1 MYNINVEKST
11 LNGDNNFMINRFE
24 RFSFAISEIHRF
36 WHKIA
41 SDEMTKL
48 GLKGP
53 HVVYLV
59 ALKRFPDGVTA
70 AELSQMCGRD
80 KSDVSRAIAAM
91 EEKGL
96 VEKQGITQNLY
107 RAKLTLTAEGSRA
120 AAHIS
125 KRAGLAVEM
134 GGSGLSEN
142 ERKTFYDALELIASN
157 LSAISKDG
165 LPE

>member
-1 MYNINVEKST
+1 
-11 LNGDNNFMINRFE
+11 MINRFE
-24 RFSFAISEIHRF
+24 KFSFAISEIHRF

-41 SDEMTKL
+41 SDEMTKF

-59 ALKRFPDGVTA
+59 ALKRFPEGVTA
-70 AELSQMCGRD
+70 AELSAMCGRD
-80 KSDVSRAIAAM
+80 KSDVSRAVSAM
-91 EEKGL
+91 EEKGFL
-96 VEKQGITQNLY
+96 QKQGITQNLY
-107 RAKLTLTAEGSRA
+107 RAKLVLTEEGKRA

-125 KRAGLAVEM
+125 KRAGVAVEM
-134 GGSGLSEN
+134 GGSGLSEA
-142 ERKTFYDALELIASN
+142 ERENFYSALEIIASN

>member
-1 MYNINVEKST
+1 
-11 LNGDNNFMINRFE
+11 MINRFE
-24 RFSFAISEIHRF
+24 KFSFAISEIHRF

-41 SDEMTKL
+41 SDEMKKL

-59 ALKRFPDGVTA
+59 ALKRFSNGVTA
-70 AELSQMCGRD
+70 AELSEICGRD
-80 KSDVSRAIAAM
+80 KSDVSRAIMAM
-91 EEKGL
+91 QEKGL
-96 VEKQGITQNLY
+96 VKKYDNLNSY
-107 RAKLTLTAEGSRA
+107 RAKLILTPQGEAA

-134 GGSGLSEN
+134 GGKGLSDE
-142 ERKTFYDALELIASN
+142 ERKTFYYALELIASN
-157 LSAISKDG
+157 LNTISKDG

>member
-1 MYNINVEKST
+1 
-11 LNGDNNFMINRFE
+11 MIDRFE
-24 RFSFAISEIHRF
+24 KFSFAISEIHRF

-59 ALKRFPDGVTA
+59 ALKRFPEGITA
-70 AELSQMCGRD
+70 AELSELCGRD
-80 KSDVSRAIAAM
+80 KSDVSRAVASM
-91 EEKGL
+91 EEIGL
-96 VEKQGITQNLY
+96 VKKQGINQTFY
-107 RAKLTLTAEGSRA
+107 RAKLVLTNEGKRA

-125 KRAGLAVEM
+125 QRAGVAVEM
-134 GGSGLSEN
+134 GGKGLSED
-142 ERKTFYDALELIASN
+142 ERKNLYDALELIASN
-157 LSAISKDG
+157 LSAISKEG

>member
-1 MYNINVEKST
+1 MV
-11 LNGDNNFMINRFE
+11 NRFE

-59 ALKRFPDGVTA
+59 ALKRFPEGVTA
-70 AELSQMCGRD
+70 SELSEICGRD
-80 KSDVSRAIAAM
+80 KSDVSRAITAM

-96 VEKQGITQNLY
+96 VKKQGSKQNLY
-107 RAKLTLTAEGSRA
+107 RALLRLTHEGKIA
-120 AAHIS
+120 ATHVS
-125 KRAGLAVEM
+125 KRAALAVEM
-134 GGSGLSEN
+134 GGKGLSDE
-142 ERKTFYDALELIASN
+142 ERDVLYVTLERIASN
-157 LSAISKDG
+157 LSDISRKG
-165 LPE
+165 LPGCNPSY

>member
-1 MYNINVEKST
+1 MYNVNVEAST
-11 LNGDNNFMINRFE
+11 LNGEKGSMINRFE

-41 SDEMTKL
+41 SNEMTKL

-53 HVVYLV
+53 HIVYLV
-59 ALKRFPDGVTA
+59 ALKRFPEGVTA
-70 AELSQMCGRD
+70 AELSEMCGRD
-80 KSDVSRAIAAM
+80 KSDVSRAIASM

-96 VEKQGITQNLY
+96 VEKIGINQSFY
-107 RAKLTLTAEGSRA
+107 RAKLILTEKGNRV

-134 GGSGLSEN
+134 GGSGLSED

-157 LSAISKDG
+157 LSTISEDG

>member
-1 MYNINVEKST
+1 MNVEKST
-11 LNGDNNFMINRFE
+11 FIEWRENMINRFE
-24 RFSFAISEIHRF
+24 KFSFAISEIHRF

-41 SDEMTKL
+41 ADEMTKL

-59 ALKRFPDGVTA
+59 ALKRFPEGVTS
-70 AELSQMCGRD
+70 AELSEMCGRD
-80 KSDVSRAIAAM
+80 KSDVSRAVAAM

-96 VEKQGITQNLY
+96 LKKQGVTQNLY
-107 RAKLTLTAEGSRA
+107 RAKLILTEEGKRA

-125 KRAGLAVEM
+125 KRAGKAVEM
-134 GGSGLSEN
+134 GGSGLSEA
-142 ERKTFYDALELIASN
+142 ERENFYNALELIASN
-157 LSAISKDG
+157 LGNISKDG

>member
-1 MYNINVEKST
+1 MV
-11 LNGDNNFMINRFE
+11 DRFE

-59 ALKRFPDGVTA
+59 ALKRFPEGVTA
-70 AELSQMCGRD
+70 SELSEICGRD
-80 KSDVSRAIAAM
+80 KSDVSRAITAM

-96 VEKQGITQNLY
+96 VKKQGSKQNLY
-107 RAKLTLTAEGSRA
+107 RALLRLTHEGKIA
-120 AAHIS
+120 ATHVS
-125 KRAGLAVEM
+125 KRAALAVEM
-134 GGSGLSEN
+134 GGKGLSDE
-142 ERKTFYDALELIASN
+142 ERDVLYVTLERIASN
-157 LSAISKDG
+157 LSDISRKG
-165 LPE
+165 LPGCNPSY

>member
-1 MYNINVEKST
+1 MV
-11 LNGDNNFMINRFE
+11 NRFE
-24 RFSFAISEIHRF
+24 KFSFAISEIHRF

-48 GLKGP
+48 GLKGA

-59 ALKRFPDGVTA
+59 ALKRFPKGVTA
-70 AELSQMCGRD
+70 AELSEMCGRD

-91 EEKGL
+91 QEKGF
-96 VEKQGITQNLY
+96 VEKQGVNQNLY
-107 RAKLTLTAEGSRA
+107 RAKLTLTKEGEEA

-134 GGSGLSEN
+134 AGKGFDDE
-142 ERKTFYDALELIASN
+142 ERKIFYEVLERIVAN
-157 LSAISKDG
+157 LGSISKNG
-165 LPE
+165 LPEK

>member
-1 MYNINVEKST
+1 MV
-11 LNGDNNFMINRFE
+11 DRFE
-24 RFSFAISEIHRF
+24 KFSFAISEIHRF

-70 AELSQMCGRD
+70 AELSEMCARD
-80 KSDVSRAIAAM
+80 KSDVSRAIASM
-91 EEKGL
+91 QEKGL
-96 VEKQGITQNLY
+96 VAKKDDSLNAY
-107 RAKLTLTAEGSRA
+107 RAKLILTPQGKAA

-125 KRAGLAVEM
+125 KRAGVAVEM
-134 GGSGLSEN
+134 GGKGLSDD
-142 ERKTFYDALELIASN
+142 ERKTFYNALELIATN
-157 LSAISKDG
+157 LSKISKDG

>member
-1 MYNINVEKST
+1 MV
-11 LNGDNNFMINRFE
+11 DRFE

-59 ALKRFPDGVTA
+59 AMKRYPDGVTA
-70 AELSQMCGRD
+70 AELSEMCGRD
-80 KSDVSRAIAAM
+80 KSDVSRAIASM

-96 VEKQGITQNLY
+96 VVKEGINQNLY
-107 RAKLTLTAEGSRA
+107 RARLKLTSAGEIA

-125 KRAGLAVEM
+125 ERAGLAVEM
-134 GGSGLSEN
+134 GGKGLNNEN
-142 ERKTFYDALELIASN
+142 RQIFYESLELIASN
-157 LSAISKDG
+157 LQAISKDG
-165 LPE
+165 LPK

>member
-1 MYNINVEKST
+1 
-11 LNGDNNFMINRFE
+11 MINRFE
-24 RFSFAISEIHRF
+24 KFSFAISEIHRF

-59 ALKRFPDGVTA
+59 ALKRFPKGVTA
-70 AELSQMCGRD
+70 AELSEMCGRD
-80 KSDVSRAIAAM
+80 KSDVSRAVAAM

-96 VEKQGITQNLY
+96 LEKQGVNLNLY
-107 RAKLTLTAEGSRA
+107 RARLVLTEEGKRA

-125 KRAGLAVEM
+125 KRAGKAVEM
-134 GGSGLSEN
+134 GGSGLSED
-142 ERKTFYDALELIASN
+142 ERKNLYDALEIIASN

>member
-1 MYNINVEKST
+1 MV
-11 LNGDNNFMINRFE
+11 DRFE

-70 AELSQMCGRD
+70 SELSEICGRD
-80 KSDVSRAIAAM
+80 KSDVSRAISAM
-91 EEKGL
+91 EKNEL
-96 VEKQGITQNLY
+96 VKKQGNKENLY
-107 RAKLTLTAEGSRA
+107 RALLKLTERGKTA
-120 AAHIS
+120 AALVS
-125 KRAGLAVEM
+125 KRAALAVEM
-134 GGSGLSEN
+134 GGKGLTDK
-142 ERKTFYDALELIASN
+142 ERNTLYETLERIASN
-157 LSAISKDG
+157 LSAISREG
-165 LPE
+165 LPQ

>member
-1 MYNINVEKST
+1 
-11 LNGDNNFMINRFE
+11 MINRFE
-24 RFSFAISEIHRF
+24 RFSFASSEIHRF

-125 KRAGLAVEM
+125 KGAGLAVEM
-134 GGSGLSEN
+134 GGSGLSED
-142 ERKTFYDALELIASN
+142 ERKAFYDALELIASN

>member
-1 MYNINVEKST
+1 
-11 LNGDNNFMINRFE
+11 MIDRFE
-24 RFSFAISEIHRF
+24 KFSFAISEIHRF

-59 ALKRFPDGVTA
+59 ALKRFPEGITA
-70 AELSQMCGRD
+70 AELSELCGRD
-80 KSDVSRAIAAM
+80 KSDVSRAVSSM
-91 EEKGL
+91 EERGL
-96 VEKQGITQNLY
+96 VKKQGINETFY
-107 RAKLTLTAEGSRA
+107 RAKLVLTDEGKRA
-120 AAHIS
+120 ATHIS
-125 KRAGLAVEM
+125 KRAGIAVEI
-134 GGSGLSEN
+134 GGKGLSDD
-142 ERKTFYDALELIASN
+142 ERKNLYDALELIASN

>member
-1 MYNINVEKST
+1 
-11 LNGDNNFMINRFE
+11 MINRFE

-59 ALKRFPDGVTA
+59 AQKRFPEGVTA
-70 AELSQMCGRD
+70 AELSEICGRD
-80 KSDVSRAIAAM
+80 KSDVSRAITAM

-96 VEKQGITQNLY
+96 VKKQGSKQNLY
-107 RAKLTLTAEGSRA
+107 RALLRLTHEGKIA
-120 AAHIS
+120 ATHVS
-125 KRAGLAVEM
+125 KRAALAVEM
-134 GGSGLSEN
+134 GGKGLSDE
-142 ERKTFYDALELIASN
+142 ERDVLYVTLERIASN
-157 LSAISKDG
+157 LSDISRKG
-165 LPE
+165 LPGCNPSY

>member
-1 MYNINVEKST
+1 MV
-11 LNGDNNFMINRFE
+11 NRFE
-24 RFSFAISEIHRF
+24 KFSFAISEIHRF

-59 ALKRFPDGVTA
+59 ALKRFPAGVTA
-70 AELSQMCGRD
+70 AELSEMCGRD
-80 KSDVSRAIAAM
+80 KSDVSRAIASM

-96 VEKQGITQNLY
+96 GLKQGENQNLY
-107 RAKLTLTAEGSRA
+107 RARLVLTDEGKKA

-134 GGSGLSEN
+134 GGKGLSDQ

-157 LSAISKDG
+157 LGSISKDG

>member
-1 MYNINVEKST
+1 
-11 LNGDNNFMINRFE
+11 MINRFE
-24 RFSFAISEIHRF
+24 KFSFAISEIHRF

-41 SDEMTKL
+41 SDEMMKL

-70 AELSQMCGRD
+70 AELSAMCGRD
-80 KSDVSRAIAAM
+80 KSDVSRAVSSM

-96 VEKQGITQNLY
+96 LQKQGITQNLY
-107 RAKLTLTAEGSRA
+107 RAKLVLTEAGRRA

-125 KRAGLAVEM
+125 KRAGKAVEM
-134 GGSGLSEN
+134 GGKGLTEE
-142 ERKTFYDALELIASN
+142 ERKIFYDSLELIASN
-157 LSAISKDG
+157 LGDISKDG

>member
-1 MYNINVEKST
+1 
-11 LNGDNNFMINRFE
+11 MIDRFE
-24 RFSFAISEIHRF
+24 KFSFAISEIHRF

-59 ALKRFPDGVTA
+59 ALKRFPEGITA
-70 AELSQMCGRD
+70 AELSELCGRD
-80 KSDVSRAIAAM
+80 KSDVSRAVASM
-91 EEKGL
+91 EEIGL
-96 VEKQGITQNLY
+96 VKKQGINQTFY
-107 RAKLTLTAEGSRA
+107 RAKLVLTDEGKRA

-125 KRAGLAVEM
+125 QRAGVAVEM
-134 GGSGLSEN
+134 GGKGLSED
-142 ERKTFYDALELIASN
+142 ERKNLYDALELIASN

>member
-1 MYNINVEKST
+1 
-11 LNGDNNFMINRFE
+11 MIDRFE
-24 RFSFAISEIHRF
+24 KFSFAISEIHRF

-59 ALKRFPDGVTA
+59 ALKRFPEGITA
-70 AELSQMCGRD
+70 AELSELCGRD
-80 KSDVSRAIAAM
+80 KSDVSRAVASM
-91 EEKGL
+91 EEIGL
-96 VEKQGITQNLY
+96 VKKQGINQTFY
-107 RAKLTLTAEGSRA
+107 RAKLVLTDEGKRA

-125 KRAGLAVEM
+125 QRAGVAVEM
-134 GGSGLSEN
+134 GGKGLSED
-142 ERKTFYDALELIASN
+142 ERKNLYDALELIASN
-157 LSAISKDG
+157 LSAISKEG

>member
-1 MYNINVEKST
+1 MV
-11 LNGDNNFMINRFE
+11 NRFE

-59 ALKRFPDGVTA
+59 ALKRFPEGVTA
-70 AELSQMCGRD
+70 SELSEICGRD
-80 KSDVSRAIAAM
+80 KSDVSRAITAM

-96 VEKQGITQNLY
+96 VKKQGSKQNLY
-107 RAKLTLTAEGSRA
+107 RALLRLTHEGKIA
-120 AAHIS
+120 ATHVS
-125 KRAGLAVEM
+125 KRAALAVEM
-134 GGSGLSEN
+134 GGKGLSDE
-142 ERKTFYDALELIASN
+142 ERDVLYVTLERIASN
-157 LSAISKDG
+157 LSDISRKG
-165 LPE
+165 LPGNSPN

>member
-1 MYNINVEKST
+1 MV
-11 LNGDNNFMINRFE
+11 NRFE
-24 RFSFAISEIHRF
+24 KFSFAISEIHRF

-70 AELSQMCGRD
+70 AELSKMCGRD
-80 KSDVSRAIAAM
+80 KSDVSHAVASM

-96 VEKQGITQNLY
+96 LQKQGIKQNLY
-107 RAKLTLTAEGSRA
+107 RARLVLTEEGKRA

-125 KRAGLAVEM
+125 KRAGKAVEM
-134 GGSGLSEN
+134 GGSGLSED
-142 ERKTFYDALELIASN
+142 ERKNLYDALELIASN

>member
-1 MYNINVEKST
+1 MV
-11 LNGDNNFMINRFE
+11 NRFA

-59 ALKRFPDGVTA
+59 ALKRFPEGVTA
-70 AELSQMCGRD
+70 SELSEICGRD
-80 KSDVSRAIAAM
+80 KSDVSRAITAM

-96 VEKQGITQNLY
+96 VKKQGSKQNLY
-107 RAKLTLTAEGSRA
+107 RALLRLTHEGKIA
-120 AAHIS
+120 ATHVS
-125 KRAGLAVEM
+125 KRAALAVEM
-134 GGSGLSEN
+134 GGKGLSDE
-142 ERKTFYDALELIASN
+142 ERDVLYVTLERIASN
-157 LSAISKDG
+157 LSDISRKG
-165 LPE
+165 LPGCNPSY

>member
-1 MYNINVEKST
+1 MV
-11 LNGDNNFMINRFE
+11 NRFE
-24 RFSFAISEIHRF
+24 RFSFALSEIHRF

-59 ALKRFPDGVTA
+59 ALKRFPKGVTA
-70 AELSQMCGRD
+70 ADLAQMCGRD
-80 KSDVSRAIAAM
+80 KSDVSRAIASM
-91 EEKGL
+91 QEKGL
-96 VEKQGITQNLY
+96 VSKQGVNQNLY
-107 RAKLTLTAEGSRA
+107 RANLTLTKAGEEA

-125 KRAGLAVEM
+125 KRAGLAVEI
-134 GGSGLSEN
+134 GGKGLSEE
-142 ERKTFYDALELIASN
+142 ERKIFYNALELIASN
-157 LSAISKDG
+157 LCKISKDG

>member
-1 MYNINVEKST
+1 MV
-11 LNGDNNFMINRFE
+11 NRFE
-24 RFSFAISEIHRF
+24 RFSFAISLIHRF

-41 SDEMTKL
+41 SDEMTQL

-59 ALKRFPDGVTA
+59 ALKRFPEGVTA
-70 AELSQMCGRD
+70 AELSEMCGRD

-96 VEKQGITQNLY
+96 VTKQGIKQNLY
-107 RAKLTLTAEGSRA
+107 RARLTLTTEGKKA
-120 AAHIS
+120 AANIRKS
-125 KRAGLAVEM
+125 AGLAVEM
-134 GGSGLSEN
+134 GGKGLSEH
-142 ERKTFYDALELIASN
+142 ERKIFYDSLELIASN
-157 LSAISKDG
+157 LSKISKDG

>member
-1 MYNINVEKST
+1 
-11 LNGDNNFMINRFE
+11 MIDRFE
-24 RFSFAISEIHRF
+24 KFSFAISEIHRF

-59 ALKRFPDGVTA
+59 ALKRFPEGITA
-70 AELSQMCGRD
+70 AELSELCGRD
-80 KSDVSRAIAAM
+80 KSDVSRAVASM
-91 EEKGL
+91 EEIGL
-96 VEKQGITQNLY
+96 VKKQGINQTFY
-107 RAKLTLTAEGSRA
+107 RAKLVLTNEGKRA

-125 KRAGLAVEM
+125 QRAGVAVEM
-134 GGSGLSEN
+134 GGKGLSED
-142 ERKTFYDALELIASN
+142 ERKNLYDALELIASN
-157 LSAISKDG
+157 LSTISKEG

>member
-1 MYNINVEKST
+1 MV
-11 LNGDNNFMINRFE
+11 NRFE
-24 RFSFAISEIHRF
+24 KFSFAISEIHRF

-59 ALKRFPDGVTA
+59 ALKRFPKGVTA
-70 AELSQMCGRD
+70 AELSEMCGRD

-91 EEKGL
+91 QEKGL
-96 VEKQGITQNLY
+96 VAKQGVNQNLY
-107 RAKLTLTAEGSRA
+107 RAKLTLTDEGKEA

-134 GGSGLSEN
+134 GGKGLSED
-142 ERKTFYDALELIASN
+142 ERKIFYSALELIASN
-157 LSAISKDG
+157 LNTLSKDG

>member
-1 MYNINVEKST
+1 MV
-11 LNGDNNFMINRFE
+11 NRFE
-24 RFSFAISEIHRF
+24 KFSFAISEIHRF

-53 HVVYLV
+53 HVVYWG
-59 ALKRFPDGVTA
+59 ALKRFPEGVTA
-70 AELSQMCGRD
+70 AELSEMCGRD
-80 KSDVSRAIAAM
+80 KSDVSRAVASM

-96 VEKQGITQNLY
+96 LQKQGLNQNLY
-107 RAKLTLTAEGSRA
+107 RAKLVLTDEGNRA

-125 KRAGLAVEM
+125 KRAGKAVEM

-142 ERKTFYDALELIASN
+142 DRKNLYDALELIASN

>member
-1 MYNINVEKST
+1 MV
-11 LNGDNNFMINRFE
+11 NRFE
-24 RFSFAISEIHRF
+24 RFSFAISEIYRF

-59 ALKRFPDGVTA
+59 ALKRFPDGITA
-70 AELSQMCGRD
+70 AELSEMCGRD

-96 VEKQGITQNLY
+96 VAKQGVNQNLY
-107 RAKLTLTAEGSRA
+107 RARLVLTAEGKAA

-134 GGSGLSEN
+134 GGKGLSED
-142 ERKTFYDALELIASN
+142 ERKALYESLELIASN

>member
-1 MYNINVEKST
+1 
-11 LNGDNNFMINRFE
+11 MINRFE
-24 RFSFAISEIHRF
+24 RFSFALSEIHHF

-41 SDEMTKL
+41 SDEMKKL

-59 ALKRFPDGVTA
+59 ALKRFPGGVTA
-70 AELSQMCGRD
+70 AELSTMCGRD

-91 EEKGL
+91 QEKDL
-96 VEKQGITQNLY
+96 VVKQGDNLNSY
-107 RAKLTLTAEGSRA
+107 RAKLTLTEKGEVA

-134 GGSGLSEN
+134 GGNGLSEA
-142 ERKTFYDALELIASN
+142 ERKNFYRALELIASN
-157 LSAISKDG
+157 LHKISKDG

>member
-1 MYNINVEKST
+1 MV
-11 LNGDNNFMINRFE
+11 NRFE

-59 ALKRFPDGVTA
+59 ALKRFPEGVTA
-70 AELSQMCGRD
+70 SELSEICGRD
-80 KSDVSRAIAAM
+80 KSDVSRAITAM

-96 VEKQGITQNLY
+96 VKKQGSKQNLY
-107 RAKLTLTAEGSRA
+107 RALLRLTHEGKIA
-120 AAHIS
+120 ATHVS
-125 KRAGLAVEM
+125 KRAALAVEM
-134 GGSGLSEN
+134 GGKGLSDE
-142 ERKTFYDALELIASN
+142 ERDVLYVTLERIASN
-157 LSAISKDG
+157 LSDISRKG
-165 LPE
+165 LPGCNPSH

>member
-1 MYNINVEKST
+1 MV
-11 LNGDNNFMINRFE
+11 NRFE

-41 SDEMTKL
+41 SDEMTQL

-59 ALKRFPDGVTA
+59 ALKRFPEGVTA
-70 AELSQMCGRD
+70 AELSEMCGRD
-80 KSDVSRAIAAM
+80 KADVSRAMAAM

-96 VEKQGITQNLY
+96 VTKQGIKQNLY
-107 RAKLTLTAEGSRA
+107 RARLTLTTEGKKA

-134 GGSGLSEN
+134 GGKGLSEN
-142 ERKTFYDALELIASN
+142 ERKIFYDSLELIASN
-157 LSAISKDG
+157 LSKISKDG